1 MIFTQDLLVFLFFTL
16 LAPVNALPKKNAASS
31 TTSTTKAATSGGIT
45 TASDGSMILDKTV
58 QINGLPIRY
67 KISAPAN
74 MFTSASGVTGGTAS
88 ANTTGTAGLNVLLHG
103 DGGTSFFDFP
113 NQAVQ
118 NNLMG
123 VVVLAPNKNMFW
135 GGGSGLQRT
144 DGVAHAAA
152 VNSLIQTQLSKD
164 VAFDNTNVFFT
175 GVSGGSLLLSGF
187 FMPAFG
193 AQYKTGVLLNCGALT
208 PQVAVVD
215 PDTLVKNTKIHF
227 QSSKDELTLLQPA
240 IPDAVAAYEKL
251 ATAAGMTTDQIG
263 SLQTVDNTPNG
274 GGHCGFDNKA
284 FVSGVQLMATNY
296 ANVMSANASGQV
308 TGIGNVLKT
317 VVGNE
322 KLTFAKVGSIGHWC
336 QRKKSLKRTQS
347 SAKDAVA
354 PIDSCCTQG
363 NNDELEHQCGK
374 LFLPFSRLPIELR
387 LKIWKMSW
395 ESRNIGIVT
404 RID

>member
-1 MIFTQDLLVFLFFTL
+1 MIFTQDLLALLFLTL

-88 ANTTGTAGLNVLLHG
+88 ANSTGTAGLNVLLHG

-175 GVSGGSLLLSGF
+175 GVSG
-187 FMPAFG
+187 
-193 AQYKTGVLLNCGALT
+193 YKTGVLLNCGALT

-251 ATAAGMTTDQIG
+251 ATGAGMTADQIG

-274 GGHCGFDNKA
+274 GA
-284 FVSGVQLMATNY
+284 IGVQLMATNY
-296 ANVMSANASGQV
+296 ANVMAANASGQV

-322 KLTFAKVGSIGHWC
+322 KLTF
-336 QRKKSLKRTQS
+336 
-347 SAKDAVA
+347 
-354 PIDSCCTQG
+354 
-363 NNDELEHQCGK
+363 
-374 LFLPFSRLPIELR
+374 
-387 LKIWKMSW
+387 
-395 ESRNIGIVT
+395 VT
-404 RID
+404 AN